1 VLGELDGADLA
12 GADQGALLEGGQV
25 VEFGHDPTLVAAVEV
40 RAGEPRDLSGSRGAG
55 GRRELH
61 EGAERGEQLGADLGV
76 GGRVDVDGRLG
87 DGDVLDHDR
96 TGDAGGPGGV
106 AVLLGSYRAGSLN
119 RRIAEHL
126 RDNAPAG
133 VVVDVVEG
141 IDAIPFYNE
150 ELDGET
156 APASAT
162 ALRES
167 VATADRVLAVTP
179 EYNGTMP
186 AVLNNAIDWLSRPY
200 GQGAIV
206 GKPFAAIGAT
216 PTPYGGKWSHE
227 HARHSATI
235 AGAVVV
241 EGIVVDEPAVD
252 GDPLENEAAVQRFL
266 GALDALVA
274 HEVEFAA

>member
-1 VLGELDGADLA
+1 MTTDK
-12 GADQGALLEGGQV
+12 Q
-25 VEFGHDPTLVAAVEV
+25 T
-40 RAGEPRDLSGSRGAG
+40 R
-55 GRRELH
+55 
-61 EGAERGEQLGADLGV
+61 
-76 GGRVDVDGRLG
+76 
-87 DGDVLDHDR
+87 
-96 TGDAGGPGGV
+96 V

-126 RDNAPAG
+126 RDHAPAG
-133 VVVDVVEG
+133 VSVDVLEG
-141 IDAIPFYNE
+141 LDAVPFYSE

-156 APASAT
+156 APAAAT

-167 VATADRVLAVTP
+167 VAAADRVLAVTP

-241 EGIVVDEPAVD
+241 EGIVVDESAVA
-252 GDPLENEAAVQRFL
+252 GDPLEDEAAVQRFL

-274 HEVEFAA
+274 HEVEVAA

>member
-1 VLGELDGADLA
+1 MVRLA
-12 GADQGALLEGGQV
+12 PMTTDKQ
-25 VEFGHDPTLVAAVEV
+25 T
-40 RAGEPRDLSGSRGAG
+40 R
-55 GRRELH
+55 
-61 EGAERGEQLGADLGV
+61 
-76 GGRVDVDGRLG
+76 
-87 DGDVLDHDR
+87 
-96 TGDAGGPGGV
+96 V
-106 AVLLGSYRAGSLN
+106 AVLLGSTRTGSLN

-133 VVVDVVEG
+133 VTVDVVEG
-141 IDAIPFYNE
+141 LDTVPFYSE
-150 ELDGET
+150 ELDGDT

-167 VATADRVLAVTP
+167 VAAADRVLAVTP

-186 AVLNNAIDWLSRPY
+186 AILNNAIDWLSRPY

-252 GDPLENEAAVQRFL
+252 GDPLENEAAVQRL
-266 GALDALVA
+266 IGALDALVA
-274 HEVEFAA
+274 HEAEVAA